1 MEEITNIFNE
11 IKANLKALP
20 GKTKNNFLLILV
32 IIFLF
37 YISQDIKLSFRRSV
51 YDILIIGLIVF
62 FILFNFS
69 FVKEYTYTNILIPI
83 MKYLFG
89 EEKDET
95 EDAKNLLK

>member
-20 GKTKNNFLLILV
+20 GKTKNNFLLILA
-32 IIFLF
+32 IIFLLF
-37 YISQDIKLSFRRSV
+37 ISQDIKQSFRRSA

-69 FVKEYTYTNILIPI
+69 SVKEYTSINILIPI
-83 MKYLFG
+83 IKYLFG
-89 EEKDET
+89 EDEDET
-95 EDAKNLLK
+95 QDARNLLK

>member
-1 MEEITNIFNE
+1 MEEITNNFNE

-69 FVKEYTYTNILIPI
+69 FVKEYTYTN
-83 MKYLFG
+83 
-89 EEKDET
+89 T
-95 EDAKNLLK
+95 E